1 MAERSVP
8 QPGLERLVDF
18 RSGPVIAGFSPG
30 QHPLVA
36 VTAARLAEALGG
48 GTVHLAFVD
57 TNRYAVEEFG
67 DGTVRHAP
75 IDPDAEAH
83 DWRSTREDLERQA
96 AETFAGAGMTVDWRL
111 WYLAGRPDRA
121 LTHLARALD
130 ASVFVVG
137 SRSSRPGR
145 RIREL
150 AEGSVSNHLAHH
162 QHRPVLTVPIE
173 VVDWKDART
182 PWTP

>member
-30 QHPLVA
+30 QDPLVA
-36 VTAARLAEALGG
+36 VTAARLAESLGG
-48 GTVHLAFVD
+48 DVVHLAFVD
-57 TNRYAVEEFG
+57 TNRYTVEEFG

-75 IDPDAEAH
+75 IDPDAEAR
-83 DWRSTREDLERQA
+83 DWRSIREELEGQA
-96 AETFAGAGMTVDWRL
+96 AAVFADSGVGIDWRL
-111 WYLAGRPDRA
+111 WYLAGRPDRS

-137 SRSSRPGR
+137 SRSHKPGR
-145 RIREL
+145 RFREL

-182 PWTP
+182 PWRP